1 MISKSFFKSSLVFTI
16 GGSLPMVGS
25 LLMLPYFTNYL
36 SEVNFTQIS
45 FHISFSYLMQIIFSL
60 SIESYF
66 GVKYTQLNH
75 SAEEQKLFIG
85 KVAVI
90 LLSFGV
96 LLTLLIS
103 IFGEQ
108 LFGFVFSNKLEMSF
122 WPFGFYSLIT
132 AFFNSF
138 FKTASMVLI
147 YKKEATQFLLFNIIN
162 FIFTVGITV
171 LGLKMYPDSLFGPIY
186 GRLFSGVIIFLL
198 GYYIFIKN
206 GQLHFNTTY
215 VRDILLFSLPYC
227 GFVLFTWIITQF
239 DRYILQNKITLQ
251 DLNTYD
257 LVIKCFFGVVFVQN
271 SLMAVIF
278 PKVFEHWAKTKELK
292 TTQETNR
299 YFNVFTILNI
309 LMICSFFVVLPLIYP
324 LLIKNVKFYECNVY
338 IGLLGAGYVT
348 QGIISFFMSTIMYAK
363 RIDVLLKIFGV
374 SAVLQVILLFLLT
387 HYFGLLGAIYSG
399 IIVKV
404 VQVVLAKWFTRSIF
418 EYDYNL
424 YKIEL
429 LPYSFIVINIL
440 QYYVLHSYNAVLYL
454 LQLLLYIIVAYF
466 LFKNEILKLL
476 ANFNII
482 KPKRPTQ

>member
-1 MISKSFFKSSLVFTI
+1 MI
-16 GGSLPMVGS
+16 GS

-36 SEVNFTQIS
+36 NEINYTQIS
-45 FHISFSYLMQIIFSL
+45 FHISFSYLMQIVFSL

-66 GVKYTQLNH
+66 GVKYTQLHH
-75 SAEEQKLFIG
+75 SAQEQKLFTG

-90 LLSFGV
+90 LLSFG
-96 LLTLLIS
+96 LILTLLIS
-103 IFGEQ
+103 LLGEP
-108 LFGFVFSNKLEMSF
+108 LFGMIFSDKLEMSF

-147 YKKEATQFLLFNIIN
+147 YKKEATQFLSFNIIN
-162 FIFTVGITV
+162 FVFTVGITV
-171 LGLKMYPDSLFGPIY
+171 LGLKMYPDSLLGPIY
-186 GRLFSGVIIFLL
+186 GRLFSGFIIFLL

-206 GQLHFNTTY
+206 GELKFNMAY
-215 VRDILLFSLPYC
+215 VKDILLFSLPYC

-257 LVIKCFFGVVFVQN
+257 LVIKCFFGVAFVQN
-271 SLMAVIF
+271 SLTAVIF
-278 PKVFEHWAKTKELK
+278 PKVFEYWSKTKELK

-324 LLIKNVKFYECNVY
+324 LLIKNVKFYDCNVY

-363 RIDVLLKIFGV
+363 RIDVLLKIFGL
-374 SAVLQVILLFLLT
+374 SAVLQVVLLFLLT
-387 HYFGLLGAIYSG
+387 HYFGLIGAIYSG
-399 IIVKV
+399 IIVKIA
-404 VQVVLAKWFTRSIF
+404 QVILAKWFTKSIF

-429 LPYSFIVINIL
+429 LPYSFIVMNVL
-440 QYYVLHSYNAVLYL
+440 QYYILHSYNVFVYL
-454 LQLLLYIIVAYF
+454 LQLMLYIVIAYF
-466 LFKNEILKLL
+466 MFKNEIIKLL
-476 ANFNII
+476 TNFNII
-482 KPKRPTQ
+482 KPKLPIQ